1 MTGPDGRREIVLPNR
16 VGPRLARSNIVWVC
30 GIVAGLLLGGVVAY
44 GLTGVGVA
52 AAARP

>member
-1 MTGPDGRREIVLPNR
+1 V
-16 VGPRLARSNIVWVC
+16 VRSNIVWVC

-52 AAARP
+52 AAA